1 MSDSEKRSFF
11 RINSELAFNYNGVDL
26 YTVENEK
33 ADSLFISDTQ
43 TVTFYS
49 ELQRLNSE
57 SSSLLS
63 NVGEM
68 NRPLADYLNILNK
81 KVDLL
86 SRHFIAERNVS
97 DDIEP
102 TLVNLSEGG
111 IAFVARK
118 ALYKGSYLAL
128 KLVFM
133 DTFSI
138 MTCFGRV
145 IRSDEKSKGEHQVA
159 IKFLR
164 MSDANLQMLSKQ
176 LFRAQLR
183 LKKNKELESKTNQ
196 ILKDDTT
203 EKK

>member
-1 MSDSEKRSFF
+1 MSDSEKRNFF
-11 RINSELAFNYNGVDL
+11 RINSELAFNYTGVDL

-33 ADSLFISDTQ
+33 ADSQFISDSQ
-43 TVTFYS
+43 TSMLYN

-63 NVGEM
+63 NVGEI
-68 NRPLADYLNILNK
+68 NRPLADYLSILNK

-97 DDIEP
+97 NDIEP
-102 TLVNLSEGG
+102 AMVNLSEGG

-145 IRSDEKSKGEHQVA
+145 IRSVEKSTGEHQIA

-164 MSDANLQMLSKQ
+164 MSEANLQMLNKQ
-176 LFRAQLR
+176 LFKAQLR
-183 LKKNKELESKTNQ
+183 LKKNKELTNKT
-196 ILKDDTT
+196 LDHK
-203 EKK
+203 